1 MTPPHLYY
9 SSWGRRSGYT
19 IDEDRV
25 SMEFSFDTVHD
36 SKRDSVLDENEILLR
51 SFFYFP
57 ETKTFQIGNRNRAF
71 AVNVSIFR
79 SIRFFENEI
88 VRNDAVCK
96 LYLTG

>member
-19 IDEDRV
+19 IDEDHV

-71 AVNVSIFR
+71 RGKRFDLSIDSFLR
-79 SIRFFENEI
+79 ERDCS
-88 VRNDAVCK
+88 
-96 LYLTG
+96 